1 MTRQGARRMSRLR
14 SRYRSVLAVV
24 FGSFVLLQVLQ
35 AQPQQN
41 ANSTP
46 TSNGQGSVT
55 KTPSS
60 VPANEPLSAPDKAG
74 LVLGTGDLTL
84 NMLKA
89 AGKLPEIFPNVSG
102 LVGQVPSYW
111 SLAQA
116 WPDPVKTEAAGW
128 GLGTSSTLL
137 GLGAVPGLGLP
148 LSATGLL
155 YTVAGSHLTPEQQN
169 EANRAGFNAGLNF
182 GLNTVAPG
190 AGFLANAIGNS
201 ETQFMPPAVGTPEY
215 DAWQRNLAQVA
226 TETLGS
232 NTQFVPPDSV
242 QPEPM
247 TQPGGTGLSVGAVQD
262 PQLGTKIEILSP
274 PTPSSIPFQ
283 SPEEANPPTIDTV
296 GATTASAGQAGATSE
311 ASNTVGAVAPDGIVI
326 DSQPTSDASGP
337 ANGIV
342 IDTPATSTNA
352 SEFASPAAGSSAPG
366 IPAGYPK
373 AADTNGNYT
382 SFSPQNG
389 IDISS
394 SQDANA
400 DGDLQI
406 SSELADDQPSSAASF
421 QGLGASG
428 PLVNTLASANNSSGG
443 FWQNALQITYFVLE
457 VYQGWHGATHQWR
470 APAAVPSR
478 KQTVQLPHGKQQ
490 YCSTGPAEEIAACQL
505 AFWSCGNILGGT
517 SGCVSEFPGY
527 HFGPPTSIPHP
538 PLQYR
543 QYASQFSWNQTNDCM
558 ESPFPIECFAAG
570 GISITEGIG
579 ISDPAEYISIGDPYD

>member
-1 MTRQGARRMSRLR
+1 
-14 SRYRSVLAVV
+14 
-24 FGSFVLLQVLQ
+24 
-35 AQPQQN
+35 
-41 ANSTP
+41 
-46 TSNGQGSVT
+46 
-55 KTPSS
+55 
-60 VPANEPLSAPDKAG
+60 
-74 LVLGTGDLTL
+74 
-84 NMLKA
+84 MLKA
-89 AGKLPEIFPNVSG
+89 AGKLPEIFPNASG

-111 SLAQA
+111 SLAKA

-215 DAWQRNLAQVA
+215 DAWQRNLAQVS

-232 NTQFVPPDSV
+232 KTQFVPPDSV

-247 TQPGGTGLSVGAVQD
+247 TQPGGTGLSVEAVQD

-283 SPEEANPPTIDTV
+283 SPEETNPPTIDTV

-311 ASNTVGAVAPDGIVI
+311 ASNTVGAVATDGIVI

-337 ANGIV
+337 ADGIV
-342 IDTPATSTNA
+342 IETPTTSTNA
-352 SEFASPAAGSSAPG
+352 PEFASPAAGSSAPG
-366 IPAGYPK
+366 IQAGYPN
-373 AADTNGNYT
+373 AADTNSNYT
-382 SFSPQNG
+382 SFTPQNG

-394 SQDANA
+394 SQDSNA

-406 SSELADDQPSSAASF
+406 SSELVDDQPPSTASS
-421 QGLGASG
+421 QGQGVPSL
-428 PLVNTLASANNSSGG
+428 LAPPDGSSGG
-443 FWQNALQITYFVLE
+443 SWHSWQNLAQIGLDGLKIYSAW
-457 VYQGWHGATHQWR
+457 YNATHSTLV
-470 APAAVPSR
+470 PAASPAQKR
-478 KQTVQLPHGKQQ
+478 GAHLPPGKKPW
-490 YCSTGPAEEIAACQL
+490 CTGPPELCAVIQFNAATC
-505 AFWSCGNILGGT
+505 
-517 SGCVSEFPGY
+517 
-527 HFGPPTSIPHP
+527 SI
-538 PLQYR
+538 R
-543 QYASQFSWNQTNDCM
+543 NDCSKYVGVPLPPPPPPN
-558 ESPFPIECFAAG
+558 SP
-570 GISITEGIG
+570 
-579 ISDPAEYISIGDPYD
+579 PACSLQWLPNGMVIGDPTAPGCPLYGVH